1 MLETSSL
8 ILELVI
14 DTHYKRNNMKTKLYI
29 LIAFVLLLVS
39 CTKEA
44 EFELELGFELRSAGV
59 DIVLINNTD
68 DFNISLIQTI
78 ENDLAEYQVEYSLL
92 DGTLGQ
98 GTILNSGEELE
109 YNVSYPF
116 NSGLTQLQ
124 FYGIEEGPVVIEIKV
139 SDQYGNVQILII
151 EYLVSEV
158 DFDFS
163 GSPQEISINQGDNT
177 DINFLIDEIATSNT
191 EYEVKYVIDSGDITM
206 LYNDEELITNT
217 FYDVPIGNFIYNV
230 TADSGDNFSATFIAR
245 NKSTLVEKEVV
256 VDIDVI
262 SNNFTF
268 TAEPVNPNGVTGE
281 PTNIN
286 FLLDDR
292 GNSALTFT
300 MVYSST
306 VFGIFNYNDQMIEPN
321 IPIEIVDGS
330 FTGSYTS
337 YTSGTATITFT
348 AEDTDGFQ
356 VSDTVV
362 IQFIPGNDD
371 DGDGIENDVDNCI
384 SVPNPDQLDSDG
396 DGIGDVCD
404 DDNDNDGVLNNVDNC
419 IFTPNSDQSDLD
431 GDGIGD
437 VCDESTPY
445 TFEVNSFVQEQFIYK
460 EDTTGISFSVSE
472 SVAINQSYQFKFN
485 YTSSSQAE
493 ITFAGDN
500 IVADTYYDITN
511 FSSWAIILKGTQ
523 VGDVDI
529 VVTVRNT
536 ISQEESVNANLSVL
550 MTDFGISLQSD
561 ESAYDAGTA
570 APILLNITNFGVEDL
585 NYELVVSSNVSG
597 SLFYNG
603 MSYTLNEI
611 IDVSESENEIL
622 FIPSEAGDA
631 LLRFDVTAS
640 NSLIRTETIS
650 LIIE

>member
-348 AEDTDGFQ
+348 AEDSDGFQ